1 MIIIGPQTS
10 FRTGIES
17 FRLESYQ
24 ESEEGYDTTFCV
36 LLSSIQKLQTLS
48 TTESV
53 ATMIAEAI
61 AKAIGI
67 AIGIAK
73 LWNDA

>member
-1 MIIIGPQTS
+1 MTQPCVFYCFDLKTS
-10 FRTGIES
+10 A
-17 FRLESYQ
+17 
-24 ESEEGYDTTFCV
+24 TF
-36 LLSSIQKLQTLS
+36 S

-67 AIGIAK
+67 AK